1 MNNENIA
8 FQNVL
13 DLVTR
18 LWAILSEQE
27 KNFVARLLAG

>member
-13 DLVTR
+13 DLVAR
-18 LWAILSEQE
+18 VWVFLSEQE
-27 KNFVARLLAG
+27 KNIVAKLLAG